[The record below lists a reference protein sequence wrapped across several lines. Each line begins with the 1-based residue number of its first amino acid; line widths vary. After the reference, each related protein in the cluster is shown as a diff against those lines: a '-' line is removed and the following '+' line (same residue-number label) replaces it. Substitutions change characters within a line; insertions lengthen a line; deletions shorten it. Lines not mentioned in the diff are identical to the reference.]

1 MLTRNTLLALLA
13 LVACLALPGKC
24 LAADTPTERRAEQL
38 AERNTT
44 AYTLPPETL
53 RQAIALT
60 RVRMIFELG
69 GTAWTFVQLLL
80 ILSLGIAARMGRFAT
95 DLTKFRFVQGFAF
108 LFLLLAL
115 TGLLDLPLEIYG
127 HHIALSY
134 GLSIQSWPSWLGD
147 LAKSFALEWLVGGLL
162 LIILF
167 WVIRRS
173 PNRWWFWFW
182 IPTVALSILGVF
194 LTPYIIDPLFNKFE
208 PLANSDPAL
217 VVRLEQVVARS
228 GIAIPPDRMFLMK
241 ASAKST
247 ELNAYV
253 TGFGT
258 SKRVVVWDTT
268 IAKST
273 PDEIALIFG
282 HELGHYA
289 LGHIAS
295 TVLFVSAMLLPL
307 FWLGFHGVRFLLA
320 RFGSAWGISSQND
333 WAAAVVFAL
342 VLFTLSFLSDP
353 IFNAFSRAHEHA
365 ADVFGQEAVHSIVAD
380 PQSVGRQSFQVL
392 GETSLDDPTP
402 HPFFE
407 FWFGTH
413 PPIRTRAAFAQFYNP
428 WAPGEHPKYFTK

>member
-1 MLTRNTLLALLA
+1 MLTRNILLALLT
-13 LVACLALPGKC
+13 LVMWLGFPVKF
-24 LAADTPTERRAEQL
+24 LAADTPTELRAQQL
-38 AERNTT
+38 AAHDTT
-44 AYTLPPETL
+44 AYTLPPEKL
-53 RQAIALT
+53 RQAVALT
-60 RVRMIFELG
+60 RVRMTFAIG
-69 GTAWTFVQLLL
+69 GTAWTFAQVLL
-80 ILSLGIAARMGRFAT
+80 ILSLGIASRMDRLAT
-95 DLTKFRFVQGFAF
+95 HLTKFRFAQGFVF
-108 LFLLLAL
+108 LFCLLAL
-115 TGLLDLPLEIYG
+115 TGLLDLPLALYG
-127 HHIALSY
+127 HHISLSY
-134 GLSIQSWPSWLGD
+134 GLSIQNWPSWFGD

-162 LIILF
+162 LTVLF
-167 WVIRRS
+167 WIVRKS

-194 LTPYIIDPLFNKFE
+194 LTPYVIDPIFNKFE

-217 VVRLEQVVARS
+217 VSRLEQVVARS
-228 GIAIPPDRMFLMK
+228 GIAIPPERMILMK

-253 TGFGT
+253 TGFGA

-307 FWLGFHGVRFLLA
+307 FWLGFHGVRLILA

-365 ADVFGQEAVHSIVAD
+365 ADVYGQEAVHGIVAD
-380 PQSVGRQSFQVL
+380 PQSIGRQSFQVL

-402 HPFFE
+402 HPLFE

-413 PPIRTRAAFAQFYNP
+413 PPIRTRAAFAQLYNP
-428 WAPGEHPKYFTK
+428 WAAGSQPRYFTH